1 MRKHYTRMKLC
12 YAYSNM
18 NPRDKSLWFEYKEVR
33 KRWKHKLEVLNSLPP
48 EKARFRWDREEK
60 RWRPVSVVDHRAIL
74 KKEVHKLGYRLL
86 ELALYL
92 FENGWIAPDFTQE
105 ELQK

>member
-1 MRKHYTRMKLC
+1 MKLC
-12 YAYSNM
+12 YSYSNM

-33 KRWKHKLEVLNSLPP
+33 KLWKHNIEVLKDLPP
-48 EKARFRWDREEK
+48 EKKRFRWDQEED
-60 RWRPVSVVDHRAIL
+60 RWRPVIKIDRRVVI
-74 KKEVHKLGYRLL
+74 KKEAQKLGYRLL